1 MQDIQDLYAENS
13 KILFGKILLESIKN
27 GGTYHVHGFEDSIL

>member
-1 MQDIQDLYAENS
+1 MQDMQDLYTNNS
-13 KILFGKILLESIKN
+13 KMLLGEILKSIKN